1 MLTPV
6 KALHPPFLC
15 CNFAVM
21 KRLFSII
28 IGVCLLVG
36 LTACQHHH
44 PYNNQLARIDS
55 LADVNPDSADILLRA
70 IPDSALMKGE
80 EYFERVKLLLRIKT
94 DDKLYRPVTH
104 YRDTILQLVE
114 CFEHHRRVLPSLLG
128 STGPALPYLY
138 AGRIFADLGDAPQ
151 ALDYYQRALDA
162 IPIAGI
168 ANGEYKADN
177 ATDRRLA
184 KQRGLLH
191 SLVGTIFIYQD
202 LPREAITEL
211 YLANHDAVRISDT
224 IDIIF
229 NYRDIAEQ
237 YKYLNKN
244 DSSIY
249 FYKLALKYAND
260 YGEINRITE
269 LNSQIAR
276 YFKDLGQYQ
285 IARKYMQPAIDNLD
299 SVNISST
306 YSILSDIYKNTNKFD
321 SAFIYYNKLLQY
333 GSIYGKINAYKG
345 LCELRLRK
353 GDVESAFDY
362 FRQYKH
368 LDDSIQKRDKAETVA
383 HMHAAYNYQKHKQKA
398 ADLELANTKKLNTI
412 NIISLSFIM
421 AIIAAFFF
429 FRSLVHRQ
437 KIADQRLME
446 LNAKL
451 EEQSTIGNDE
461 ELKVKVAKYEKEI
474 AALSHQLQETDND
487 RLSIRTELES
497 LISKLSDEKIAL
509 EHAFRRASNRQKN
522 QEEAVFSFSETSI
535 YIFFAQSAK
544 EKKVVPAEKWA
555 EFIASAETNYFRD
568 FKNNLTNLCRI
579 SEHEYRMCL
588 LFKSGFSKADIAKLL
603 LIDRSAV
610 GHAFARMYARS
621 TKHKGTVSDWEKILQ
636 VL

>member
-1 MLTPV
+1 MLTSV
-6 KALHPPFLC
+6 KALLSPFLC

-70 IPDSALMKGE
+70 IPDSAPMKGE
-80 EYFERVKLLLRIKT
+80 EYFERVKLLLRIKV

-114 CFEHHRRVLPSLLG
+114 CFEHHRQVLPSLLG

-151 ALDYYQRALDA
+151 ALDYYQQALDVQPD
-162 IPIAGI
+162 IPSPIGKSR
-168 ANGEYKADN
+168 EELS
-177 ATDRRLA
+177 LA
-184 KQRGLLH
+184 KQRGLLY
-191 SLVGTIFIYQD
+191 SFIGIQFFYQG
-202 LPREAITEL
+202 LYAEA
-211 YLANHDAVRISDT
+211 ANSFKEANRWAEVVQDT

-237 YKYLNKN
+237 YKFLEKN
-244 DSSIY
+244 DSSLH
-249 FYKLALKYAND
+249 FYQKALKYAEASKNSRRIND
-260 YGEINRITE
+260 I
-269 LNSQIAR
+269 LSQIAELYSKQGNYQVAYDYIQPPLQEIDSTNMSALYNIASKIYR
-276 YFKDLGQYQ
+276 HLG
-285 IARKYMQPAIDNLD
+285 KED
-299 SVNISST
+299 SALICYDKLLLFGNIYGKRNAYRELSE
-306 YSILSDIYKNTNKFD
+306 LAMKGSDIYTASEHFRKYKN
-321 SAFIYYNKLLQY
+321 
-333 GSIYGKINAYKG
+333 
-345 LCELRLRK
+345 
-353 GDVESAFDY
+353 
-362 FRQYKH
+362 
-368 LDDSIQKRDKAETVA
+368 LDDSIRTRDNAEIVA
-383 HMHAAYNYQKHKQKA
+383 RMHAAYNYQKHKQKA
-398 ADLELANTKKLNTI
+398 ADLELANTKKQNTI
-412 NIISLSFIM
+412 IIISLSSIM
-421 AIIAAFFF
+421 AGIAAFFF
-429 FRSLVHRQ
+429 LRSLVRRQ
-437 KIADQRLME
+437 KIADQRLKE

-451 EEQSTIGNDE
+451 EEQSKIGNDE
-461 ELKVKVAKYEKEI
+461 ELKEKLAKYEKEI
-474 AALSHQLQETDND
+474 EKISHQLQETDKD

-497 LISKLSDEKIAL
+497 QISKLSDEKIAL

-555 EFIASAETNYFRD
+555 EFIASAETNYFRE

-579 SEHEYRMCL
+579 SEHEYKMCL

>member
-1 MLTPV
+1 
-6 KALHPPFLC
+6 
-15 CNFAVM
+15 M

-28 IGVCLLVG
+28 IGVYLLVG
-36 LTACQHHH
+36 LTACQQHH

-94 DDKLYRPVTH
+94 DDKFYRPVTH

-114 CFEHHRRVLPSLLG
+114 CFEHHRQVLPSLLG

-151 ALDYYQRALDA
+151 ALDYYQQALDVQPD
-162 IPIAGI
+162 IPSPIGKSR
-168 ANGEYKADN
+168 EELS
-177 ATDRRLA
+177 LA
-184 KQRGLLH
+184 KQRGLILSQIGEQFYFQGLYSE
-191 SLVGTIFIYQD
+191 SLNSYKEANKWAIY
-202 LPREAITEL
+202 
-211 YLANHDAVRISDT
+211 ANDT
-224 IDIIF
+224 LDIIF

-237 YKYLNKN
+237 YKFLNKN
-244 DSSIY
+244 DSSLLY
-249 FYKLALKYAND
+249 YQTALNLSTKSYNVNMQND
-260 YGEINRITE
+260 VM
-269 LNSQIAR
+269 SQIASLYIR
-276 YFKDLGQYQ
+276 LAKFKEAKNY
-285 IARKYMQPAIDNLD
+285 IQPALQNIDSAD
-299 SVNISST
+299 ITST
-306 YSILSDIYKNTNKFD
+306 YGIASKVYKHEGKKD
-321 SAFIYYNKLLQY
+321 SSVFCYNKLLKH
-333 GSIYGKINAYKG
+333 GNLVGRSFAYK
-345 LCELRLRK
+345 ELAELALK
-353 GDVESAFDY
+353 DNDAISAYHYLILF
-362 FRQYKH
+362 KKS
-368 LDDSIQKRDKAETVA
+368 DDSVQSKVNAETVA
-383 HMHAAYNYQKHKQKA
+383 RMHAAYNYQKHKQKA

-412 NIISLSFIM
+412 NIILLSFIM
-421 AIIAAFFF
+421 AVIAAFFF

-555 EFIASAETNYFRD
+555 EFIASAETNYFRE

-579 SEHEYRMCL
+579 SEHEYKMCL

-621 TKHKGTVSDWEKILQ
+621 TKHKGTVSDWEKILL

>member
-1 MLTPV
+1 MRDTFLL
-6 KALHPPFLC
+6 ALLSTLILMTVC
-15 CNFAVM
+15 SCNTRKGAADN
-21 KRLFSII
+21 
-28 IGVCLLVG
+28 LL
-36 LTACQHHH
+36 AH
-44 PYNNQLARIDS
+44 IDS
-55 LADVNPDSADILLRA
+55 LADANPDSADVLLKPTA
-70 IPDSALMKGE
+70 ALALKGRENE
-80 EYFERVKLLLRIKT
+80 EVCKLLRIKT

-104 YRDTILQLVE
+104 YRDTILQLIDY
-114 CFEHHRRVLPSLLG
+114 FEHHPKVLPFLLG

-162 IPIAGI
+162 IPVAGT

-299 SVNISST
+299 SVNTSST

-383 HMHAAYNYQKHKQKA
+383 RMHAAYNYQKHVKEAQRLKEA
-398 ADLELANTKKLNTI
+398 NTLRGWLICLGILVLLVLLFLLLWVRAQARERKLRLLELHRIHEELQAKYALLTEDKANDHSYASRLAELEKEKIWVSTRRIQESDVFKKLLQDPTCAVSNQEI
-412 NIISLSFIM
+412 W
-421 AIIAAFFF
+421 
-429 FRSLVHRQ
+429 
-437 KIADQRLME
+437 
-446 LNAKL
+446 
-451 EEQSTIGNDE
+451 DE
-461 ELKVKVAKYEKEI
+461 VERVVNEAYPGF
-474 AALSHQLQETDND
+474 SD
-487 RLSIRTELES
+487 RLRLLLPSI
-497 LISKLSDEKIAL
+497 
-509 EHAFRRASNRQKN
+509 
-522 QEEAVFSFSETSI
+522 
-535 YIFFAQSAK
+535 SAK
-544 EKKVVPAEKWA
+544 EKQV
-555 EFIASAETNYFRD
+555 S
-568 FKNNLTNLCRI
+568 
-579 SEHEYRMCL
+579 
-588 LFKSGFSKADIAKLL
+588 LL
-603 LIDRSAV
+603 LKAQLTHQLIAEIICETQNGESNIRRRLSKKLFPSETPSSSKFDDFIGS
-610 GHAFARMYARS
+610 
-621 TKHKGTVSDWEKILQ
+621 L
-636 VL
+636 

>member
-1 MLTPV
+1 MN
-6 KALHPPFLC
+6 K
-15 CNFAVM
+15 
-21 KRLFSII
+21 I
-28 IGVCLLVG
+28 IGSRA
-36 LTACQHHH
+36 TAGKEGGVRGGSDK
-44 PYNNQLARIDS
+44 ARI
-55 LADVNPDSADILLRA
+55 
-70 IPDSALMKGE
+70 
-80 EYFERVKLLLRIKT
+80 LLRIKT

-104 YRDTILQLVE
+104 YRDTILQLIDY
-114 CFEHHRRVLPSLLG
+114 FEHHPKVLPSLLG

-162 IPIAGI
+162 IPVAGM

-362 FRQYKH
+362 FRLYKH

-383 HMHAAYNYQKHKQKA
+383 HMHAAYNYQKHVKEAQRLKEANTLRGWLICLGILVLLVLLFLLLWVRAKA
-398 ADLELANTKKLNTI
+398 RERKLRLLELHRIHEELQAKYALLTEDKANNHSYASRLAQLEKEKIWVSTRRIQESDVFKKL
-412 NIISLSFIM
+412 L
-421 AIIAAFFF
+421 
-429 FRSLVHRQ
+429 Q
-437 KIADQRLME
+437 D
-446 LNAKL
+446 
-451 EEQSTIGNDE
+451 STCAVSNQEIWDE
-461 ELKVKVAKYEKEI
+461 VERVVNEAYPGF
-474 AALSHQLQETDND
+474 SD
-487 RLSIRTELES
+487 RLRLLLPSI
-497 LISKLSDEKIAL
+497 
-509 EHAFRRASNRQKN
+509 
-522 QEEAVFSFSETSI
+522 
-535 YIFFAQSAK
+535 SAK
-544 EKKVVPAEKWA
+544 EKQV
-555 EFIASAETNYFRD
+555 S
-568 FKNNLTNLCRI
+568 
-579 SEHEYRMCL
+579 
-588 LFKSGFSKADIAKLL
+588 LL
-603 LIDRSAV
+603 LKAQLTHQLIAEIICETQNGESNIRRRLSKKLFPSETPSSSKFDDFIGS
-610 GHAFARMYARS
+610 
-621 TKHKGTVSDWEKILQ
+621 L
-636 VL
+636 